1 MRMRMRSWMKMM
13 MMKMTKV
20 REKINR
26 NTLTN
31 LSKAKNNV
39 VDNIEGNY

>member
-1 MRMRMRSWMKMM
+1 M
-13 MMKMTKV
+13 MMKMMTKL
-20 REKINR
+20 REKSIK

-39 VDNIEGNY
+39 VDNIEGNN